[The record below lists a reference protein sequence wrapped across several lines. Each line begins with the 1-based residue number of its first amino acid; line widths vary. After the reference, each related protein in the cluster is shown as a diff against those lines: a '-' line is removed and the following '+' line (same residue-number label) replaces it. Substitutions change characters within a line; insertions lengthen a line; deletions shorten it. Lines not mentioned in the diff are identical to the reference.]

1 MRGRRTAWLTLILTA
16 LLVAAACGNGGE
28 ESEEA
33 ETEEGGTIS
42 VGGLDANDHGSAD
55 VAGESRVELEAD
67 DFYFEP
73 TVLSGEAG
81 QTLTVEVVN
90 EGDATHTF
98 TLEDQGVDVEL
109 DPGQSGEAE
118 VTFPDS
124 GALVFICR
132 FHSGQGMR
140 GALSVGGDLEPA
152 AGSEGGGG
160 DGYIY

>member
-1 MRGRRTAWLTLILTA
+1 MRGRRIAWLALLLTTF
-16 LLVAAACGNGGE
+16 LVAAACGNGGD

-33 ETEEGGTIS
+33 ETEEGGTIT
-42 VGGLDANDHGSAD
+42 VGGMEANDHGSAD
-55 VAGESRVELEAD
+55 VAGDSQVELEAD

-81 QTLTVEVVN
+81 QTLTVEVMN

-98 TLEDQGVDVEL
+98 TLEEQGVDL
-109 DPGQSGEAE
+109 QLAPGESGEAE

-140 GALSVGGDLEPA
+140 GGLSVGGDLEPA
-152 AGSEGGGG
+152 AASEGGNSENGV
-160 DGYIY
+160 Y